1 MLDDKRYVW
10 FGGKP
15 YYTTARR
22 LTELMQQAVHE
33 AMPEDFTI
41 NFIQTSNTSESMYF
55 SILQGQRLFSFRI
68 SSHRQRG
75 SQLKVKTF
83 LTTKYQNFS
92 GLKEAL
98 RDYFASD
105 GGCKILPTHLAMLA
119 INAHEDYKIKSSGGQ
134 YIIVSGGH
142 VVAAPKERVTH
153 LVRSLLS
160 EGLLFSEEESDVIN
174 SSFAGESLLAQA
186 NNVLPLNLAPSFT
199 NPEFNFKELDA
210 RTLLKIIE
218 FSSLK
223 KSRSFVFSD
232 EEIKKIFPGNIEQM
246 RLGIGLSERVEGE
259 GE

>member
-22 LTELMQQAVHE
+22 LTELMQQAVRE

-41 NFIQTSNTSESMYF
+41 NFIQASNISESMYF

-119 INAHEDYKIKSSGGQ
+119 INSLEEYKIKSSGGQ

-142 VVAAPKERVTH
+142 VVAASKERVTH

-160 EGLLFSEEESDVIN
+160 EGLLFSEEESDVIHT
-174 SSFAGESLLAQA
+174 SIAGESLLVQTKS
-186 NNVLPLNLAPSFT
+186 VLPPNLAQGFA
-199 NPEFNFKELDA
+199 NAEFDLSALGA
-210 RTLLKIIE
+210 RSLLRIVE

-232 EEIKKIFPGNIEQM
+232 EEIKHIFPEIIEQVKP
-246 RLGIGLSERVEGE
+246 GIK
-259 GE
+259 